1 MPSFLVQAVGWFFGK
16 NMYVEMKERIF
27 FPYLFVRVYLGYGQ
41 CMVEKLI

>member
-27 FPYLFVRVYLGYGQ
+27 FPIFLLG
-41 CMVEKLI
+41 CI